1 MTITIKS
8 IFALC
13 FLLLATALLQA
24 QVGVGTSTPAASAQ
38 LDVSSTTKGFLP
50 PRVALVS
57 TANTSSPI
65 SSPATGLL
73 VYNTAEVGSGATAV
87 TPGYYYYSG
96 SAWVPL
102 ANGVKKIAGPINTSS
117 YSAGD
122 VVYDQSSANYYFFK
136 SVIPQSSSSY
146 SNPTA
151 FFAIFDVGRVVI
163 RMRPDR
169 SKSIGSI
176 TLNVNGI
183 TNGVLSMYSA
193 LGANSASCGWGNA
206 VVAVDPATLMES
218 SSPTSGSGYV
228 TFTFGAP
235 ISVTANTDYYLT
247 FSSACIGGA
256 GIGVE
261 SGTTETNFA
270 ISYGGTT
277 INQGIP
283 AIRINYN
290 TYVVL

>member
-13 FLLLATALLQA
+13 FLLSATTLLQA

-117 YSAGD
+117 YTAGD

-136 SVIPQSSSSY
+136 LEIPQSSSSY

-151 FFAIFDVGRVVI
+151 AFPIFDAGRVVI

-169 SKSIGSI
+169 SQSIASI
-176 TLNVNGI
+176 TLKTWGVD
-183 TNGVLSMYSA
+183 NGVLSMYSG
-193 LGANSASCGWGNA
+193 LGTNSASCGWFNP
-206 VVAVDPATLMES
+206 VVAVDVNTLMGS
-218 SSPTSGSGYV
+218 STSTSGSGYV
-228 TFTFGAP
+228 TYTFGTP

-247 FSSACIGGA
+247 FSSACTSA
-256 GIGVE
+256 GIEVVAN
-261 SGTTETNFA
+261 TTSTNFA

-277 INQGIP
+277 IDQGIP
-283 AIRINYN
+283 AIRINGFS
-290 TYVVL
+290 YVVL

>member
-1 MTITIKS
+1 MTITIKL

-13 FLLLATALLQA
+13 FLLSATTLLQA

-57 TANTSSPI
+57 TDNTSSPI

-102 ANGVKKIAGPINTSS
+102 TNGVKKIAGPINISH

-136 SVIPQSSSSY
+136 PEVSQSSSSY
-146 SNPTA
+146 SNPTSA
-151 FFAIFDVGRVVI
+151 FPIFDVGRVVI

-169 SKSIGSI
+169 SQSIASI
-176 TLNVNGI
+176 TLKTWGVD
-183 TNGVLSMYSA
+183 NGVLSMYSG
-193 LGANSASCGWGNA
+193 LGTNSASCGWSNP
-206 VVAVDPATLMES
+206 VVAVDVNTLMGS
-218 SSPTSGSGYV
+218 STSTSGSGYV
-228 TFTFGAP
+228 TYTFGTP

-247 FSSACIGGA
+247 FSSACIAGA
-256 GIGVE
+256 GIEVVGN
-261 SGTTETNFA
+261 TTSTNFA

-277 INQGIP
+277 IDQGIP
-283 AIRINYN
+283 AIRINGVSH
-290 TYVVL
+290 VVL

>member
-13 FLLLATALLQA
+13 FLLSATTLLQA

-57 TANTSSPI
+57 TDNTSSPI

-117 YSAGD
+117 YTAGD

-136 SVIPQSSSSY
+136 PEVSQSSSSF
-146 SNPTA
+146 SNPTSY
-151 FFAIFDVGRVVI
+151 FAIFDVGRVVI

-169 SKSIGSI
+169 SQSIASI
-176 TLNVNGI
+176 TLKTWGVDD
-183 TNGVLSMYSA
+183 GVLSMYSG
-193 LGANSASCGWGNA
+193 LGTNSASCSYSNP
-206 VVAVDPATLMES
+206 VVAVDVNTLMGS
-218 SSPTSGSGYV
+218 STSTSGSGSV
-228 TFTFGAP
+228 TYTFGTP

-247 FSSACIGGA
+247 FSSACTSA
-256 GIGVE
+256 GIGVV
-261 SGTTETNFA
+261 GNTTSTNFA

-277 INQGIP
+277 IDQGIP
-283 AIRINYN
+283 AIRINGFS
-290 TYVVL
+290 YVVL